1 MPVYL
6 PLFPSV
12 ILKPGRACSST
23 HGAAD
28 TMLRT
33 SRIRTVFRELKHL
46 LIVYHSQSGHTRT
59 MADAVRRGARSSDI
73 EGVETRMLCAAEAGP
88 RDLLWADAL
97 LLGTPENF
105 GYMSGA
111 MKDFLD
117 RTFYACQGKV
127 ESLPYA
133 VFICAGND
141 GSGALSSIRRIA
153 RGYPLREV
161 QEAIVRKGEPDR
173 EVLARC
179 EDLGTALAAGLEL
192 GVY

>member
-1 MPVYL
+1 
-6 PLFPSV
+6 
-12 ILKPGRACSST
+12 
-23 HGAAD
+23 
-28 TMLRT
+28 MLRL
-33 SRIRTVFRELKHL
+33 SPVRVAFAALKHL
-46 LIVYHSQSGHTRT
+46 LIVYHSQSGNTRA
-59 MADAVRRGARSSDI
+59 MADAVRRGARAPDI
-73 EGVETRMLCAAEAGP
+73 EGVETRMLSAAEAGP

-117 RTFYACQGKV
+117 RTFYPCQGKV

-141 GSGALSSIRRIA
+141 GSGALSAIRRIA

-161 QEAIVRKGEPDR
+161 QEAIVRKGAPD
-173 EVLARC
+173 EDVLARC
-179 EDLGTALAAGLEL
+179 EVLGAALAAGLEL

>member
-1 MPVYL
+1 MT
-6 PLFPSV
+6 
-12 ILKPGRACSST
+12 A
-23 HGAAD
+23 
-28 TMLRT
+28 T
-33 SRIRTVFRELKHL
+33 SRTRSLFRALKHL

-59 MADAVRRGARSSDI
+59 MADAVHRGACASDI
-73 EGVETRMLCAAEAGP
+73 EGVETRMLRAAEAGP

-117 RTFYACQGKV
+117 RTFYPCQGRLQG
-127 ESLPYA
+127 LPYA

-161 QEAIVRKGEPDR
+161 QDAIVRKGKPDD

-179 EDLGTALAAGLEL
+179 EELGSALAAGLEL

>member
-1 MPVYL
+1 MAEAVY
-6 PLFPSV
+6 
-12 ILKPGRACSST
+12 
-23 HGAAD
+23 
-28 TMLRT
+28 
-33 SRIRTVFRELKHL
+33 
-46 LIVYHSQSGHTRT
+46 
-59 MADAVRRGARSSDI
+59 RGARSPDI
-73 EGVETRMLCAAEAGP
+73 EGVETRMLRTTDAGP
-88 RDLLWADAL
+88 RDLLRADAL

-117 RTFYACQGKV
+117 RTFYPCQGRV
-127 ESLPYA
+127 QSLPYA

-161 QEAIVRKGEPDR
+161 QEAIVRKGEPD
-173 EVLARC
+173 EAVLARC
-179 EDLGTALAAGLEL
+179 EELGTALAAGLEL